1 MKKMEAFI
9 KKEADEKAN
18 EIRLKAEEEYEIEKA
33 SIVRSEI
40 NAIDALY
47 ETKFKKAALAQQIAK
62 STIANKSRLKVLAA
76 KQQIL
81 EEIFD
86 KSEEQLKK
94 LASDSKKYTPILT
107 LLLEEA
113 LLALLEPKVNV
124 KVRKLDLSLAKEVAS
139 EASKNYTEKSG
150 KPVEIVFDEADF
162 LDSNI
167 AGGVVV
173 SNESGKIEINNTLEE
188 RLALIKETGLP
199 AIRLELFGISKTR
212 KFFD

>member
-1 MKKMEAFI
+1 MEAFI